1 MTRPTGA
8 AFGPHVMGI
17 DDGPFDKR
25 ADARVPVVGVMMEG
39 AGLVEAVALTE
50 FPLDGDGATE
60 FLATWIGT
68 LRCAAT
74 LHGVILGGV
83 TIAGL
88 GIVDVAELARRLGR
102 PVLVVN
108 RKSPANEP
116 LALALGA
123 AGLEARIPLLARL
136 PPARR
141 TASGLYLAHAGV
153 EPAEAERLLS
163 ATLYKAL
170 VPEPLRVAHL
180 VAAAIAR
187 GESRGRV

>member
-1 MTRPTGA
+1 MTADFRPHLLG
-8 AFGPHVMGI
+8 V

-25 ADARVPVVGVMMEG
+25 TGGQVPVVGVMMEG
-39 AGLVEAVALTE
+39 AGLVESVALAE
-50 FPLDGDGATE
+50 FPLDGDGAAE
-60 FLATWIGT
+60 FLAQWIGR
-68 LRCAAT
+68 LRCASA

-88 GIVDVAELARRLGR
+88 GIVDVVELARALGR

-108 RKSPANEP
+108 RRPPENAP
-116 LALALGA
+116 LAGALRE
-123 AGLEARIPLLARL
+123 AGLAARIPLLDRL

-141 TASGLYLAHAGV
+141 VASGLYLAHAGV
-153 EPAEAERLLS
+153 EPAEAERLLA
-163 ATLYKAL
+163 ATLGKAR

-180 VAAAIAR
+180 VAAAVAR